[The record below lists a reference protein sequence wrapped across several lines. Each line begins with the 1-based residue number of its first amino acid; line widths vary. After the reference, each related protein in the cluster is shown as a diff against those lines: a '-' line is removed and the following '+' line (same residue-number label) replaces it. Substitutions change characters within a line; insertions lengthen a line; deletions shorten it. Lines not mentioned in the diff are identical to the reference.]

1 MLSETRK
8 NYIGV
13 IKYWAAYSV
22 LMLHFTGFWRTYRGY
37 YMAVEMTYDRVVFF
51 TPVVMFIAISGY
63 LAAASLERSSGIR
76 EFLFKRFKRIYIP
89 LWVSAVVYLTGYLI
103 VAHDLID
110 ISIIPWFITYL
121 LGIAYSPSCLDTF
134 ATGSANGVLWT
145 VTVLIELYVVSAL
158 LWKVLKKIPLKF
170 WLCLILPALA
180 IINVLCEY
188 LVGHSG
194 SVVSQIM
201 ERLFFPYAVF
211 FFLGFAFYLYRD
223 SLKCFTPYLVLVPCF
238 TVLFIFLF
246 KLPDYGYYTGILRGL
261 CSALFAVAA
270 GSWSPEIIGDHGA
283 AGILGK
289 IAAFDFSYEIY
300 LYQWLVFNIFI
311 HLGMFDRIEWYEKWL
326 PALISIAVACIIH
339 VLTDRAVNC
348 LNSHRK
354 SAL

>member
-1 MLSETRK
+1 MSESRN
-8 NYIGV
+8 NYIGI

-22 LMLHFTGFWRTYRGY
+22 LMLHVTGFWRTYRGY

-63 LAAASLERSSGIR
+63 LTAASLDRSSSVKN
-76 EFLFKRFKRIYIP
+76 FLIKRAKRIYIP
-89 LWVSAVVYLTGYLI
+89 LWVSAVVYLVGYLI
-103 VAHDLID
+103 VARDLID
-110 ISIIPWFITYL
+110 ISIVPWFITYL
-121 LGIAYSPSCLDTF
+121 LGIAYSPSCLDSF

-145 VTVLIELYVVSAL
+145 VTVLIELYAISAL
-158 LWKVLKKIPLKF
+158 LWKALKKIPFKF
-170 WLCLILPALA
+170 WLCLILPILA
-180 IINVLCEY
+180 IVNVLCEY

-211 FFLGFAFYLYRD
+211 FFLGFAFYLHRD
-223 SLKCFTPYLVLVPCF
+223 RLKYLTPYLVLVPAF

-270 GSWSPEIIGDHGA
+270 GSWSPESIGDHGA
-283 AGILGK
+283 AGILDR
-289 IAAFDFSYEIY
+289 IASFDFTYEIY

-311 HLGMFDRIEWYEKWL
+311 HMGMFERIEWYEKWL
-326 PALISIAVACIIH
+326 PAGIAVIVALVMHIAVVRLPRIFVRDII
-339 VLTDRAVNC
+339 
-348 LNSHRK
+348 K
-354 SAL
+354 K